1 MYANMSV
8 ISVEAHWDVI
18 YDQTDISQTL
28 DRILTP
34 SAEKVDIQKPVYS
47 LIQNLTKN
55 TIKILE
61 KKFQVM
67 VKKFLKK

>member
-47 LIQNLTKN
+47 LIQNLTKKYHKN
-55 TIKILE
+55 ARDKISSHGQ
-61 KKFQVM
+61 KIS
-67 VKKFLKK
+67 